1 MGGRNKRVSEMTA
14 EELER
19 HRARWRA
26 YYAENREERKAYQ
39 RRYYWE
45 HYDECRK
52 SIRACQSRKQ
62 VAKLR
67 AAIQEQMNNRSY
79 EQ

>member
-1 MGGRNKRVSEMTA
+1 MTA
-14 EELER
+14 EEQER

-39 RRYYWE
+39 RRYYRK

-52 SIRACQSRKQ
+52 SIRACQSRRQ
-62 VAKLR
+62 VEKLR
-67 AAIQEQMNNRSY
+67 AAIQQQNNRSY
-79 EQ
+79 ER

>member
-1 MGGRNKRVSEMTA
+1 MGGRNKRVSEMTPA
-14 EELER
+14 ELER

-39 RRYYWE
+39 RRYYRE

-52 SIRACQSRKQ
+52 RIRVCQSRRQ

-67 AAIQEQMNNRSY
+67 AAIQEQTKERNY
-79 EQ
+79 G

>member
-1 MGGRNKRVSEMTA
+1 MTA

-26 YYAENREERKAYQ
+26 YYAANREKKLAYQ
-39 RRYYWE
+39 KQYYRE

-52 SIRACQSRKQ
+52 RIRACQSRRQ

-67 AAIQEQMNNRSY
+67 AAIQKTKQ
-79 EQ
+79 

>member
-39 RRYYWE
+39 RRYYRK

-52 SIRACQSRKQ
+52 SIRACQSRRQ
-62 VAKLR
+62 VEKLR
-67 AAIQEQMNNRSY
+67 AAIQEQTKERNY
-79 EQ
+79 G

>member
-1 MGGRNKRVSEMTA
+1 MTA

-26 YYAENREERKAYQ
+26 YYAANSVKKKAYQ
-39 RRYYWE
+39 KQYYRE

-52 SIRACQSRKQ
+52 RIRACQSRKQ

-67 AAIQEQMNNRSY
+67 AIIQEQTKERNY
-79 EQ
+79 G

>member
-1 MGGRNKRVSEMTA
+1 MTA

-26 YYAENREERKAYQ
+26 YYAQNRVQKRAYQ
-39 RRYYWE
+39 KQYYRE

-52 SIRACQSRKQ
+52 RIRACQSRRQ

-67 AAIQEQMNNRSY
+67 AAIQEQMNNRNY
-79 EQ
+79 G

>member
-1 MGGRNKRVSEMTA
+1 MTA

-26 YYAENREERKAYQ
+26 YYTENREERKAYQ
-39 RRYYWE
+39 RRYYRE

-52 SIRACQSRKQ
+52 SIRACQSRRQ

-67 AAIQEQMNNRSY
+67 AAIQEQVKERNY
-79 EQ
+79 G

>member
-1 MGGRNKRVSEMTA
+1 MGGRNKRVSEMTPA
-14 EELER
+14 ELEH

-26 YYAENREERKAYQ
+26 YYAENREERKTYQ
-39 RRYYWE
+39 RRYYRE

-62 VAKLR
+62 VEKLR
-67 AAIQEQMNNRSY
+67 AAIQEQMKKL
-79 EQ
+79 

>member
-39 RRYYWE
+39 RRYYRK

-52 SIRACQSRKQ
+52 SIRACQSRRQ

-67 AAIQEQMNNRSY
+67 AIIQEQTKERNY
-79 EQ
+79 G

>member
-1 MGGRNKRVSEMTA
+1 MTA

-26 YYAENREERKAYQ
+26 YYAENRERKRAYQ
-39 RRYYWE
+39 RRYYRE

-52 SIRACQSRKQ
+52 SIRACQCRRQ
-62 VAKLR
+62 VEKLR
-67 AAIQEQMNNRSY
+67 AAIQKQTKERNY
-79 EQ
+79 G

>member
-26 YYAENREERKAYQ
+26 YYAGNRERKRAYQ
-39 RRYYWE
+39 KKYYRE

-52 SIRACQSRKQ
+52 RIRACQSRRQ

-67 AAIQEQMNNRSY
+67 AIIKEQMKNRNY
-79 EQ
+79 E